1 MKVKL
6 LTFAFYRSPNHAQVE
21 GVKHLRSFLRE
32 RALQSGD
39 NGGGDDICVAGSLS
53 EECGAKNKDSCG
65 LCSAYSLECGVNSE
79 CVEASPT
86 VPTKAPTNNP
96 TKSPTSSPTK
106 SPTSSPTKSPTSSP
120 TKSPTVVTCTDTIC
134 GNDIANTREPL
145 QCDPSDLSL
154 TILNNFEYTDGGVT
168 DSLVKLL
175 GPSDPALAAALVIA
189 VPHGGSLKPDYIGDR
204 TENDPTY
211 CPSGGCRILA
221 DSYTK
226 PIAETLANK
235 FIQNYCKVPYLIINE
250 LHRSKM
256 DANREIGEAAFGNAI
271 AESAWT
277 KFHEYINEA
286 QSSIQTEFGTVTNTA
301 SIEGVRGLVFDVH
314 GYSGTDWH
322 NDGSDFIQWGYCL
335 GKDSL
340 DKNDITSS
348 KTRGSFTHA
357 RQMPGESLECLVRG
371 PKSLGQRFNEQLP
384 LSLDSS
390 ETCGRGLPSLDYQ
403 DPKAVASDPTYCAD
417 NDGVCSYYSGGYDVK
432 VHERMDWDNDP
443 TFSGIHMN
451 TVQAELPRCIRFATD
466 ETRNAVHEEFADKL
480 SIALCSFMTDLFG
493 SDIC

>member
-53 EECGAKNKDSCG
+53 EECGAKKNESCG

-79 CVEASPT
+79 CVEAS
-86 VPTKAPTNNP
+86 
-96 TKSPTSSPTK
+96 
-106 SPTSSPTKSPTSSP
+106 
-120 TKSPTVVTCTDTIC
+120 TCTNSIC
-134 GNDIANTREPL
+134 GGDIANTREPL
-145 QCDPSDLSL
+145 HCTPSGLSL
-154 TILNNFEYTDGGVT
+154 SILKNFEYADVGVT

-175 GPSDPALAAALVIA
+175 GPSDPTMAAALVIA
-189 VPHGGSLKPDYIGDR
+189 VPHGGSLRPDYINDR
-204 TENDPTY
+204 KTNDPTY

-286 QSSIQTEFGTVTNTA
+286 QSNVQTKFGTVKNKA

-357 RQMPGESLECLVRG
+357 RHMPGESLECLVRG

-384 LSLDSS
+384 LSLASS
-390 ETCGRGLPSLDYQ
+390 ETCGRGLPSLDYP
-403 DPKAVASDPTYCAD
+403 DPKAVASDPAYCAD
-417 NDGVCSYYSGGYDVK
+417 NDGVCSYYSGGYDVE
-432 VHERMDWDNDP
+432 VHERLDWDNDP

-466 ETRNAVHEEFADKL
+466 EVHEEVGDKL

>member
-1 MKVKL
+1 MKVNL
-6 LTFAFYRSPNHAQVE
+6 LAFALCCILSHVQADDTRYERFY
-21 GVKHLRSFLRE
+21 LRE
-32 RALQSGD
+32 RALPQGG
-39 NGGGDDICVAGSLS
+39 NGGSSGICVAGSLS
-53 EECGAKNKDSCG
+53 EECGAKKNESCG

-79 CVEASPT
+79 CVEAS
-86 VPTKAPTNNP
+86 
-96 TKSPTSSPTK
+96 
-106 SPTSSPTKSPTSSP
+106 
-120 TKSPTVVTCTDTIC
+120 TCTNSIC
-134 GNDIANTREPL
+134 GGDIANTREPL
-145 QCDPSDLSL
+145 HCTPSGLSL
-154 TILNNFEYTDGGVT
+154 SILKNFEYADVGVT

-175 GPSDPALAAALVIA
+175 GPSDPTMAAALVIA
-189 VPHGGSLKPDYIGDR
+189 VPHGGSLRPDYINDR
-204 TENDPTY
+204 KTNDPTY
-211 CPSGGCRILA
+211 CPSGGCRVSA

-226 PIAETLANK
+226 QIAEQIASK

-286 QSSIQTEFGTVTNTA
+286 QTHIQTEFDTVYNEA

-314 GYSGTDWH
+314 GYAGTDWH
-322 NDGSDFIQWGYCL
+322 NEGSDFIQWGYRL

-340 DKNDITSS
+340 DQNAVNNCPIDITSS
-348 KTRGSFTHA
+348 STRGSFTHA
-357 RQMPGESLECLVRG
+357 RQMPDESLECLVRG

-384 LSLDSS
+384 LSLASS

-466 ETRNAVHEEFADKL
+466 EVHEEVGDKL

>member
-1 MKVKL
+1 M
-6 LTFAFYRSPNHAQVE
+6 
-21 GVKHLRSFLRE
+21 
-32 RALQSGD
+32 
-39 NGGGDDICVAGSLS
+39 
-53 EECGAKNKDSCG
+53 
-65 LCSAYSLECGVNSE
+65 
-79 CVEASPT
+79 
-86 VPTKAPTNNP
+86 
-96 TKSPTSSPTK
+96 
-106 SPTSSPTKSPTSSP
+106 
-120 TKSPTVVTCTDTIC
+120 
-134 GNDIANTREPL
+134 
-145 QCDPSDLSL
+145 
-154 TILNNFEYTDGGVT
+154 
-168 DSLVKLL
+168 
-175 GPSDPALAAALVIA
+175 AAALVIV
-189 VPHGGSLKPDYIGDR
+189 VPHGGSLRPDYINDR
-204 TENDPTY
+204 KTNDPTY
-211 CPSGGCRILA
+211 CPSGGCRVSA

-226 PIAETLANK
+226 QIAEQIASK

-256 DANREIGEAAFGNAI
+256 DANREKEEAAFGNAI

-286 QSSIQTEFGTVTNTA
+286 QTHIQTEFDTVYNEA

-314 GYSGTDWH
+314 GYAGTDWH
-322 NDGSDFIQWGYCL
+322 NEGSDFIQWGYRL

-340 DKNDITSS
+340 DQNAVNNCPIDITSS
-348 KTRGSFTHA
+348 STRGSFTHA
-357 RQMPGESLECLVRG
+357 RQMPDESLECLVRG
-371 PKSLGQRFNEQLP
+371 PKSLGQRFNDQLP
-384 LSLDSS
+384 LSLASS
-390 ETCGRGLPSLDYQ
+390 MTCGRGLPSLDYQ

>member
-1 MKVKL
+1 MKVNL
-6 LTFAFYRSPNHAQVE
+6 LAFALCCILSHVQADDTRYERFY
-21 GVKHLRSFLRE
+21 LRE
-32 RALQSGD
+32 RALPQGG
-39 NGGGDDICVAGSLS
+39 NGGSSGICVAGSLS
-53 EECGAKNKDSCG
+53 EECGAKKNESCG

-79 CVEASPT
+79 CVEAS
-86 VPTKAPTNNP
+86 
-96 TKSPTSSPTK
+96 
-106 SPTSSPTKSPTSSP
+106 
-120 TKSPTVVTCTDTIC
+120 TCTNSIC
-134 GNDIANTREPL
+134 GGDIANTREPL
-145 QCDPSDLSL
+145 HCTPSGLSL
-154 TILNNFEYTDGGVT
+154 SILKNFEYADVGVT

-175 GPSDPALAAALVIA
+175 GPSDPGMAASLVIT

-211 CPSGGCRILA
+211 CPSGGCRVSA

-226 PIAETLANK
+226 QIAEQIASK

-314 GYSGTDWH
+314 GYAGTDWH
-322 NDGSDFIQWGYCL
+322 NDGSDFIQWGYRL
-335 GKDSL
+335 SKDSL
-340 DKNDITSS
+340 DQSAENNCPIDITSS
-348 KTRGSFTHA
+348 STRGSFTHA

-384 LSLDSS
+384 LSLASS

-466 ETRNAVHEEFADKL
+466 EVHEEVGDKL